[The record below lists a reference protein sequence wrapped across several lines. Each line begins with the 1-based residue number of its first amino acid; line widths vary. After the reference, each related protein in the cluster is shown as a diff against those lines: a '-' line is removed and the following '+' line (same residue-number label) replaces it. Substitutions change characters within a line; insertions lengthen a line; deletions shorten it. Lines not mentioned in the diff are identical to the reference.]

1 MNNVFK
7 VEPPTQVSGIV
18 CSQELIQEFETAKKK
33 SEIRS
38 FKLEI
43 VNEQIVVTKKINVK
57 ENEEEDFK
65 GIYNFLEPKKG
76 CYILYKLDTKN
87 TEFRNEWT
95 FLSYIGEGTKVKE
108 QMKYTSAKN
117 NCQEKLGLKYFVI
130 DLYGSSVNE
139 FKFEMI
145 QEARKPSSVREET
158 LQFLTENEII
168 RRKQKLEKVATITS
182 TEYLHSV
189 SFPCSKELKEQFK
202 NLLDG
207 KINFLQIAIKSKLE
221 TLETEIA
228 EERNSLQE
236 IFTSVNKKTRYI
248 FWVYNHLKFN
258 KPTKVLLFF
267 YVCFPKGS
275 IKKNILYST
284 VKSSLLSQSQEAG
297 IEPYKKYE
305 VTEINDIT
313 EEFLF
318 DELYPQ
324 KKERRKPKR
333 FTKPKRPGR
342 GKRKLIKK
350 KK

>member
-1 MNNVFK
+1 MVKTLRN
-7 VEPPTQVSGIV
+7 PPMSGIV

-202 NLLDG
+202 NLLDD
-207 KINFLQIAIKSKLE
+207 
-221 TLETEIA
+221 
-228 EERNSLQE
+228 SLQE

-318 DELYPQ
+318 EELYPQ

>member
-1 MNNVFK
+1 MFRSL
-7 VEPPTQVSGIV
+7 SGIV

-236 IFTSVNKKTRYI
+236 IFHK
-248 FWVYNHLKFN
+248 L
-258 KPTKVLLFF
+258 
-267 YVCFPKGS
+267 
-275 IKKNILYST
+275 
-284 VKSSLLSQSQEAG
+284 KSSLLSQSQEAG

-318 DELYPQ
+318 EELYPQ

-350 KK
+350 EEIIYFFF